1 MHPSS
6 SNRKAYLPRGKS
18 KKRMVLEDADGDNL
32 LVLAVSESFGISS
45 FQKMLKGNHMKPY
58 DELQIQYYSTKSLVK
73 KAGCDLVLN
82 EFPKFADT
90 NGYGGFSRPRST

>member
-1 MHPSS
+1 MMLPGDIIRSALLTSRSGLDFEVVDLLRSS
-6 SNRKAYLPRGKS
+6 
-18 KKRMVLEDADGDNL
+18 
-32 LVLAVSESFGISS
+32 VSESFGISS
-45 FQKMLKGNHMKPY
+45 FQKMLKGNHMKRY
-58 DELQIQYYSTKSLVK
+58 DELQIQYYSTKSIVK